1 MGGRAAAGG
10 VKSDDLSRRR
20 PFLHRWF
27 AALVAIGAFGVLAWS
42 VLATTGILAAAD
54 RRGARVEHITIK
66 SKAVGRPLGVSVV
79 VPEVTLPR
87 AQDQR
92 GLLVFLHGR
101 GEDERT
107 FLVTQMFSALGRL
120 GRRAPIVAF
129 PYGGDHSYWHD
140 RAGGAWGRYV
150 TGEVIP
156 AVASRFGANANRVAI
171 GGVSMGGFGV
181 YDLARLHPGRFCA
194 VGGHSP
200 ALWESAG
207 LTAAGAFD
215 NAADFAR
222 HDVIAAARARPRP
235 FKTQPVWLDAGSRDP
250 FRPGHAAF
258 ARALRSARAG
268 LTRVTW
274 PGGHDQAYWD
284 SHWNTYLRFYA
295 TALRACRR

>member
-1 MGGRAAAGG
+1 
-10 VKSDDLSRRR
+10 
-20 PFLHRWF
+20 
-27 AALVAIGAFGVLAWS
+27 VLAWT
-42 VLATTGILAAAD
+42 VLATTSIFGGVD
-54 RRGARVEHITIK
+54 QRGARVQHITIK
-66 SKAVGRPLGVSVV
+66 SKAVGRRLGVSVV
-79 VPEVTLPR
+79 VPKGASPH
-87 AQDQR
+87 DSR

-101 GEDERT
+101 GENENT
-107 FLVTQMFSALGRL
+107 FLVAEMFSALARL

-156 AVASRFGANANRVAI
+156 AVVNRFRANAGRVAI
-171 GGVSMGGFGV
+171 GGISMGGFGA

-215 NAADFAR
+215 NAGDFAR

-235 FKTQPVWLDAGSRDP
+235 FQTQPVWLDAGSRDP
-250 FRPGHAAF
+250 FRPGHGAF
-258 ARALRSARAG
+258 SRALRAARAPF
-268 LTRVTW
+268 TRMTW
-274 PGGHDQAYWD
+274 PGGHDQAYWN
-284 SHWNTYLRFYA
+284 SHWNAYLRFYA
-295 TALRACRR
+295 TALSACRRQEPSSP